1 MLMHPFC
8 VHARAFRVPAVLV
21 TLLLAVSTAG
31 VVGVAGPAGA
41 APTVA
46 TRFHMTGSSIAV
58 AVANGRVFDATADGV
73 VEVFDMA
80 GHLLTSVADEP
91 SAMVMTASSDG
102 SKVFVSLYNS
112 NAVSVIDAT
121 TLSEVARYDTSAVGE
136 PGDLVQVDS
145 NLFLTT
151 SNGNVGVIDLTSTAS
166 AATRLASAGGLLGG
180 FTARATA
187 TPGSDDIYISSCLAN
202 ISVCNLYR
210 YRYDGSTATLAS
222 EVDNVAGRG
231 PVAFD
236 AADNV
241 ILAADSPSR
250 DRINVLDPN
259 TLATIWTIAGSAG
272 SSGLLLVGGRIV
284 SGAYDYARN
293 TYATVEVRDLS
304 GALLFSQ
311 PTLGRGIYPVASP
324 GVNAVYAVDAVN
336 AADNGFDFV
345 TLPDSSLLKP
355 STPKPTTGV
364 TATAQAGGKIKLSWT
379 ASVVDANNAPTAYEI
394 YRGTA
399 SGWMP
404 PLTIVPASQ
413 TSFTDA
419 GLTNGATYYYAVS
432 ASNAAGGP
440 TQAQLVSAIADASA
454 PTVKLTS
461 PAAYTLSNQIS
472 VSYGGSDLTSGIAHF
487 DLRYRSAAWNGNM
500 SGYTYPATWQNR
512 PSAGALTLAGS
523 AGHEYCISVRATDK
537 AGNVSA
543 WSTDRCTVVPVDDR
557 SLSALTAGWTRAIA
571 TSAYL
576 STSTNTTTLGAQ
588 LRLAN
593 VRTKQIALVVTTCS
607 RCGTLGIY
615 LNGSYWRSVNTYS
628 PTTKARAVVVL
639 PAFSLR
645 TTTVTFKVLTAGRQT
660 IVDGL
665 AITNS

>member
-1 MLMHPFC
+1 MLSKSQLTPGAGPFSEPREPITRFLRIRMLMHPFC

-304 GALLFSQ
+304 GALLQSAHFG
-311 PTLGRGIYPVASP
+311 PRHLPRGITGRQRCICRRRGERGRQRLRLRYAARQFPAQAL
-324 GVNAVYAVDAVN
+324 NAE
-336 AADNGFDFV
+336 ADNRCYRDG
-345 TLPDSSLLKP
+345 SSRR
-355 STPKPTTGV
+355 
-364 TATAQAGGKIKLSWT
+364 Q
-379 ASVVDANNAPTAYEI
+379 D
-394 YRGTA
+394 
-399 SGWMP
+399 
-404 PLTIVPASQ
+404 
-413 TSFTDA
+413 
-419 GLTNGATYYYAVS
+419 
-432 ASNAAGGP
+432 
-440 TQAQLVSAIADASA
+440 QAQL
-454 PTVKLTS
+454 
-461 PAAYTLSNQIS
+461 
-472 VSYGGSDLTSGIAHF
+472 
-487 DLRYRSAAWNGNM
+487 
-500 SGYTYPATWQNR
+500 
-512 PSAGALTLAGS
+512 
-523 AGHEYCISVRATDK
+523 
-537 AGNVSA
+537 
-543 WSTDRCTVVPVDDR
+543 DRVGR
-557 SLSALTAGWTRAIA
+557 
-571 TSAYL
+571 
-576 STSTNTTTLGAQ
+576 
-588 LRLAN
+588 
-593 VRTKQIALVVTTCS
+593 
-607 RCGTLGIY
+607 
-615 LNGSYWRSVNTYS
+615 
-628 PTTKARAVVVL
+628 
-639 PAFSLR
+639 
-645 TTTVTFKVLTAGRQT
+645 GRQQRPH
-660 IVDGL
+660 GL
-665 AITNS
+665 